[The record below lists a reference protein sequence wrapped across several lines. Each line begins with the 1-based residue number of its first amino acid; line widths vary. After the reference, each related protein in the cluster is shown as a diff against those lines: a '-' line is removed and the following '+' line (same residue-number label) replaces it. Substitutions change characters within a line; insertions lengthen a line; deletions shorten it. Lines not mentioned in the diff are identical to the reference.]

1 MAIKHKYYAKPTE
14 LDGIKF
20 ASKLEARYYK
30 RLKSRQMAGEVVFFL
45 RQVPFHLPG
54 QTRYV
59 VDFVEFL
66 TDGTVHF
73 IDVKGIETDMFKL
86 KKRQVEAEYPVEI
99 KVVKRV

>member
-1 MAIKHKYYAKPTE
+1 MSIKHKYKARPTE

-30 RLKSRQMAGEVVFFL
+30 RLKSRQIAGEVIFFL
-45 RQVPFHLPG
+45 RQVPFHLQG
-54 QTRYV
+54 NVRYV

-66 TDGTVHF
+66 ADGSVEF
-73 IDVKGIETDMFKL
+73 IDVKGMETDMFKL
-86 KKRQVEAEYPVEI
+86 KKKQVEDLYPVNI